1 MESFDLV
8 LKNYGDDLSYQR
20 GKKLANK
27 KHVKELKG
35 ELRDDFYLID
45 GKIKSADLSN
55 TYTVKAVINLNDS
68 TVRASY
74 CSCMDYEKN
83 YIYGNRKHLC
93 KHIIAAIITVKNEL
107 LERRKKEKLQLED
120 KKNNLGKYLLKDVD
134 NLNSKKEKVN
144 LEIFLEFNKKSK
156 KNFSVCFKMG
166 NDRLYVMKNIV
177 EFFEDYESDKKIYFG
192 REFTYDPSKQY
203 FNNQDKEVLNYF
215 YEYYMITKNNINVYK
230 KDFYEGKRFYL
241 DGLYLKN
248 FLYLI
253 KNREVNFI
261 YDDKTYLV
269 KVVEDIPNIEI
280 KLLEEEDKI
289 KLIRLSSADIKLKD
303 YLYFYKDNLYL
314 INPNKTKTVGLINDY
329 FNFSDQIIFN
339 NNQFDQVFNLLIPQ
353 LKRITN
359 NFSVDEKLSKKIIS
373 EKPSFIFYFDAKD
386 NKVICDLKITYGE
399 EELIKNKY
407 ILRDVEAE
415 DKVNEVLEKWC
426 FYENKNSY
434 VFNGKDGELFDF
446 LKTGLVEVSEYG
458 QVYYTDAFKRINIRK
473 KKNISAN
480 ISQKNRD
487 LLEINFKIDD
497 IDKEEV
503 DNIIASVKDKRK
515 FYKLRD
521 GSFIDLEDE
530 NIDEL
535 KKLIDSIIPNGNSSL
550 LVNKSKSM
558 YLDEK
563 LKEFDN
569 IQFSGLE
576 VIHKMSD
583 KLKDVNLND
592 YVIPKDLKGNLREY
606 QVTGFKWFK
615 TLSYLELGGIL
626 ADEMGL
632 GKTIQTIAFLLSEK
646 GKKTI
651 IVTPT
656 SLIYNWESEFKK
668 FGPSLKIKLI
678 HGNKN
683 ARIKEI
689 NSDEDYDVILTT
701 YGMVKNDIEDYEDIE
716 FDYCIIDEGQ
726 NIKNPNSL
734 NATAVKRI
742 NSKSKFIL
750 TGTPIE
756 NGLLEL
762 WSQFDFIMPGYLYD
776 EQLFKDSFVKDDNI
790 KQLQMLIK
798 PFILRRIK
806 KEVIKE
812 LPDKIEKKILVD
824 ITDEQ
829 KKVYKAV
836 VDKTKE
842 DFEDIDP
849 NQSRMEVLAALTK
862 LREICL
868 DPSLVFKD
876 YNGGSGKVDALIE
889 LVEQYIQNDQK
900 ILIFSQFTSM
910 LNIIG
915 DYLSKDNIE
924 YYYLDGTIKASERI
938 NLVND
943 FNKNDEIKVFL
954 ISLKAGGSGLNL
966 TSANVVIHFDPWWNP
981 AIEDQ
986 ASDRAHRIG
995 QKQVVEVIKIIAK
1008 DTIEEKVL
1016 DLQIE
1021 KRELID
1027 KVINED
1033 KRDDVYITK
1042 ISTEDL
1048 MKLI

>member
-8 LKNYGDDLSYQR
+8 LDNYTDELSYQR

-27 KHVKELKG
+27 RHVKELKG
-35 ELRDDFYLID
+35 ELKDDFYLID

-55 TYTVKAVINLNDS
+55 TYTVKTVINLKDS
-68 TVRASY
+68 TVKASY
-74 CSCMDYEKN
+74 CSCMDYEMN

-107 LERRKKEKLQLED
+107 LERRKKEKLQLEN
-120 KKNNLGKYLLKDVD
+120 KKNNLGEYLLKDIN
-134 NLNSKKEKVN
+134 NLMSKKEKVN
-144 LEIFLEFNKKSK
+144 LEIYLEYNKKTK
-156 KNFSVCFKMG
+156 KNFSVCFKVG
-166 NDRLYVMKNIV
+166 NDRLYVIKSIV
-177 EFFEDYESDKKIYFG
+177 EFFDDYENNKIIYFG
-192 REFTYDPSKQY
+192 REFTYDSSKQY
-203 FNNQDKEVLNYF
+203 FSNQDKEILNYF
-215 YEYYMITKNNINVYK
+215 YEYYMITKNNIYLYK

-253 KNREVNFI
+253 KDRKINFI
-261 YDDKTYLV
+261 YEGKTYLV
-269 KVVEDIPNIEI
+269 KVVEELPNFEI
-280 KLLEEEDKI
+280 KLLEDKDKI
-289 KLIRLSSADIKLKD
+289 KLIRFSKSEVKLKE
-303 YLYFYKDNLYL
+303 YLYFYEDKLYI
-314 INPNKTKTVGLINDY
+314 INPNKIKTVGLINDY

-339 NNQFDQVFNLLIPQ
+339 NEQFDQVFNLLVPQ
-353 LKRITN
+353 LKRATT
-359 NFSVDEKLSKKIIS
+359 NFSIDEKISKKIIN
-373 EKPSFIFYFDAKD
+373 EKPSFVFYFDEKD
-386 NKVICDLKITYGE
+386 NKIICDLKITYGE
-399 EELIKNKY
+399 EEINKNKY
-407 ILRDVEAE
+407 ILRDVALE

-434 VFNGKDGELFDF
+434 LFIGKDGELFDF
-446 LKTGLVEVSEYG
+446 LKEGLTELSKYG
-458 QVYYTDAFKRINIRK
+458 QVYYTDAFKKINIRK
-473 KKNISAN
+473 KRNISAN

-497 IDKEEV
+497 IDKDEV

-515 FYKLRD
+515 FYKLKD

-530 NIDEL
+530 NINEL
-535 KKLIDSIIPNGNSSL
+535 KELIYSIVPSGNSSL

-558 YLDEK
+558 YLDER
-563 LKEFDN
+563 LKEFDK
-569 IQFSGLE
+569 IEFSGLE
-576 VIHKMSD
+576 VISKISD
-583 KLKDVNLND
+583 KLKNVNLNE
-592 YVIPKDLKGNLREY
+592 YVLPNDLKGNLREY
-606 QVTGFKWFK
+606 QITGFKWFK

-632 GKTIQTIAFLLSEK
+632 GKTIQTITFLLSEK

-651 IVTPT
+651 IITPT

-668 FGPSLKIKLI
+668 FGPSLKVKLI

-683 ARIKEI
+683 SRIKEI
-689 NSDEDYDVILTT
+689 NSEEDYDVILTT

-734 NATAVKRI
+734 NATSVKKI

-776 EQLFKDSFVKDDNI
+776 EQVFKDCFVKSDNI

-798 PFILRRIK
+798 PFILRRMK

-842 DFEDIDP
+842 DFEDLNP

-868 DPSLVFKD
+868 DPSLVFND
-876 YNGGSGKVDALIE
+876 YKGGSGKVDALIE

-924 YYYLDGTIKASERI
+924 YYYLDGTVKASERI

-943 FNKNDEIKVFL
+943 FNKNNNIKVFL

-1033 KRDDVYITK
+1033 KSDDVYITK